1 MQKTGLQNE
10 IYVDELVVSGSTK
23 ITTKNETGVYVFEEA
38 NTKDGVVFGKMQK
51 PKYIKNEVEQSIDV
65 IITELLPVIPPEVP
79 ETVLKSVYDALMEER
94 NDLTKEVEKLNN
106 DILKQESIINSLEI
120 LNESLQVELDSKD
133 LSLAA
138 AENQAFQANAQVQS
152 TISELQNALQKA
164 TSEAIQRVSAFAK
177 NESLKNQVAQLE
189 GQVKTATKQI
199 ESLNTTIG
207 QQNGTIAAK
216 DSELGNS
223 RTLNAN
229 LQKSLTDAAA
239 KAKGSIICNMMYEQ
253 GLMPE
258 NIWIADQ
265 AYSKL
270 AMKNDTKAI
279 LGYHM
284 WARGVVDYLNKNP
297 QYSKYLYGTLVKP
310 WSEHMAYK
318 MGVISNDNLIGN
330 VIHKVGR
337 QYSLLTY
344 SINRFNKKYKRNKL
358 SFGWQ

>member
-10 IYVDELVVSGSTK
+10 IYVEELVVSGSTK
-23 ITTKNETGVYVFEEA
+23 ITTKNETGIYVFQES

-51 PKYIKNEVEQSIDV
+51 PKYNKNEVEQSIDV

-94 NDLTKEVEKLNN
+94 NDLTKEVEKLNK
-106 DILKQESIINSLEI
+106 DILNLQAIINSLEI
-120 LNESLQVELDSKD
+120 VNESLQVELDSKN

-138 AENQAFQANAQVQS
+138 AENQAFQANSQVQS

-199 ESLNTTIG
+199 ESLNTTVS

-216 DSELGNS
+216 DGELDNS

-229 LQKSLTDAAA
+229 LQKSLTDAAN
-239 KAKGSIICNMMYEQ
+239 KGSIICNMMYEQ
-253 GLMPE
+253 GFMPE
-258 NIWIADQ
+258 NIWQADQ

-270 AMKNDTKAI
+270 AMRNDTKAI

-297 QYSKYLYGTLVKP
+297 QYSKYLYNGLVKP
-310 WSEHMAYK
+310 WSEHMAYI
-318 MGVISNDNLIGN
+318 MGTLDTDNLIGN

-344 SINRFNKKYKRNKL
+344 KIHKLNKKYKRNKL

>member
-23 ITTKNETGVYVFEEA
+23 ITTKNETGVYVFQES

-51 PKYIKNEVEQSIDV
+51 PKYNKNDVEQSIDV

-106 DILKQESIINSLEI
+106 DILKQESIINSLQI
-120 LNESLQVELDSKD
+120 LNESLQVELDSKE

-138 AENQAFQANAQVQS
+138 AENQAFQANSQVQS

-177 NESLKNQVAQLE
+177 NESLQNQVAQLE
-189 GQVKTATKQI
+189 GQVGTATKQI

-207 QQNGTIAAK
+207 QQNGTIVAK

-229 LQKSLTDAAA
+229 LQKSLTDAAN
-239 KAKGSIICNMMYEQ
+239 KKKIICDMLYKQGFIPEHIWAADEAFGEMM
-253 GLMPE
+253 LKE
-258 NIWIADQ
+258 NRQ
-265 AYSKL
+265 V
-270 AMKNDTKAI
+270 AM
-279 LGYHM
+279 GYLM
-284 WARGVVDYLNKNP
+284 WAQSVVDYFTINP
-297 QYSKYLYGTLVKP
+297 QYSKYLYIAVKP
-310 WSEHMAYK
+310 WSEHMAHL
-318 MGVISNDNLIGN
+318 MGVLPNDNLIGKGLHF
-330 VIHKVGR
+330 IGC
-337 QYSLLTY
+337 QYSLLVY
-344 SINRFNKKYKRNKL
+344 KSVKLKRKYKKKKL
-358 SFGWQ
+358 SLGWL